1 MSSFQCSSQSNLK
14 YINYN
19 KHYEHTFPLDPSAH
33 TELVSSVGWTTADEL
48 YSCSDDHAILKWSLL
63 TNETSQLAKLPAEVY
78 ATDIHWFPKVVG
90 GGKGKKG
97 ESDVFVLTSTDG
109 KFHLI
114 SRLGRVEKSV
124 EAHKGAVLS
133 GRWSYDGTAMATA
146 GEDGQVRIWSR
157 SGMLRST
164 IVQQGT
170 PVYSLA
176 WGPDSDQILYT
187 SGRQLIVKPLQA
199 NAKPIQWKGHEGVIL
214 KVDWNAVNNL
224 ILSGGED
231 CRYKVWDSYGRL
243 LFTSQVHD
251 YPITSVSWAPDGE
264 LFAVGSFN
272 TLRLCDKTGW
282 SYALEKPNTGSVF
295 NIAWSSDGTQIA
307 GACGNGHV
315 IFGHVIE
322 RRLEWKNYEATVTD
336 RKSIQVRN
344 VMDDAREKL
353 DFRDRIIKTS
363 LAFGHLVVAT
373 TSQCYVYSTKN
384 WNTPMIFDL
393 KEGTVTLIVQTE
405 KHFALVDSSGIQVYS
420 YEGRMQASPKVP
432 GLRPDVLNVQTLS
445 ISNDAV
451 AIRDKKD
458 EKGSAGSW
466 YEELEGLGLT
476 DPPPHA
482 TTQQCITLL
491 NPDTRKQLEQPAT
504 AIDMATTLEMDM
516 TIDQSRWESLQHTLI
531 GRFLRVVHL
540 FDATSGK
547 PLGDGKPFVHKLEV
561 AEVAL
566 DQCGPAPERRLAIVD
581 KNRDLYLAQ
590 VRAVGGARKVIKLG
604 TMVHSMSWNDETN
617 MLAALQ
623 DTKLVVYYFPNAVYV
638 DKDILPKT
646 LMEKD
651 ATEFGKNPQIVNFLG
666 NHVIIRRADGSLV
679 STGVSPY
686 PSMLH
691 SYVSNSRW
699 DDAVRLCRF
708 VKDEA
713 LWACLAAMAAYAKDL
728 NTAEVAYAAIDEV
741 DKVQYILHIKEI
753 PSKEARNA
761 EMALFCGS
769 PQDAEGILLQSGLV
783 FRAIQM
789 NINLYNWD
797 RALELAVKHKTHVDT
812 VLAFR
817 QKYLE
822 KFGRNEK
829 SKRFLQY
836 AEGVEVDWQK
846 IEAKIEMEQ
855 QKEREKAAT
864 TRR

>member
-1 MSSFQCSSQSNLK
+1 MRLK
-14 YINYN
+14 ISLA
-19 KHYEHTFPLDPSAH
+19 KEPKH

-90 GGKGKKG
+90 GGKGKQTQ
-97 ESDVFVLTSTDG
+97 SDVFVLTSTDG

-164 IVQQGT
+164 MVQQGT

-187 SGRQLIVKPLQA
+187 SGRQLIIKPLQA

-214 KVDWNAVNNL
+214 KIDWNAVNNL

-251 YPITSVSWAPDGE
+251 YPVTSVSWAPDGE

-322 RRLEWKNYEATVTD
+322 RRLEWKNYEVTVAD

-344 VMDDAREKL
+344 VMDDSREKL

-405 KHFALVDSSGIQVYS
+405 KHFALVDNSGIQVYS

-432 GLRPDVLNVQTLS
+432 GLRPDVLNVQTLA

-458 EKGSAGSW
+458 EK
-466 YEELEGLGLT
+466 
-476 DPPPHA
+476 
-482 TTQQCITLL
+482 
-491 NPDTRKQLEQPAT
+491 
-504 AIDMATTLEMDM
+504 
-516 TIDQSRWESLQHTLI
+516 
-531 GRFLRVVHL
+531 VVHL

-561 AEVAL
+561 MEVAL
-566 DQCGPAPERRLAIVD
+566 DQCGPAPERRLALVD
-581 KNRDLYLAQ
+581 RNRDLYLAQ
-590 VRAVGGARKVIKLG
+590 VRATGGTRKVIKLG

-646 LMEKD
+646 VMEKD

-769 PQDAEGILLQSGLV
+769 PQDAEGILLQSGLI

-846 IEAKIEMEQ
+846 IEAKIEMEN

-864 TRR
+864 ARR

>member
-1 MSSFQCSSQSNLK
+1 MRLK
-14 YINYN
+14 ISLA
-19 KHYEHTFPLDPSAH
+19 KEPKH

-164 IVQQGT
+164 MVQQGT

-458 EKGSAGSW
+458 EK
-466 YEELEGLGLT
+466 
-476 DPPPHA
+476 
-482 TTQQCITLL
+482 
-491 NPDTRKQLEQPAT
+491 
-504 AIDMATTLEMDM
+504 
-516 TIDQSRWESLQHTLI
+516 
-531 GRFLRVVHL
+531 VVHL

-561 AEVAL
+561 AEVTL
-566 DQCGPAPERRLAIVD
+566 DQCGPAAERRLAIVD

-864 TRR
+864 VRR

>member
-458 EKGSAGSW
+458 EK
-466 YEELEGLGLT
+466 
-476 DPPPHA
+476 
-482 TTQQCITLL
+482 
-491 NPDTRKQLEQPAT
+491 
-504 AIDMATTLEMDM
+504 
-516 TIDQSRWESLQHTLI
+516 
-531 GRFLRVVHL
+531 VVHL

>member
-1 MSSFQCSSQSNLK
+1 MRLK
-14 YINYN
+14 ISLA
-19 KHYEHTFPLDPSAH
+19 KEPKH

-90 GGKGKKG
+90 GGKGKQTQ
-97 ESDVFVLTSTDG
+97 SDVFVLTSTDG

-164 IVQQGT
+164 MVQQGT

-187 SGRQLIVKPLQA
+187 SGRQLIIKPLQA

-214 KVDWNAVNNL
+214 KIDWNAVNNL

-251 YPITSVSWAPDGE
+251 YPVTSVSWAPDGE

-322 RRLEWKNYEATVTD
+322 RRLEWKNYEVTVAD

-344 VMDDAREKL
+344 VMDDSREKL

-405 KHFALVDSSGIQVYS
+405 KHFALVDNSGIQVYS

-432 GLRPDVLNVQTLS
+432 GLRPDVLNVQTLA

-458 EKGSAGSW
+458 EK
-466 YEELEGLGLT
+466 
-476 DPPPHA
+476 
-482 TTQQCITLL
+482 
-491 NPDTRKQLEQPAT
+491 
-504 AIDMATTLEMDM
+504 
-516 TIDQSRWESLQHTLI
+516 
-531 GRFLRVVHL
+531 VVHL
-540 FDATSGK
+540 FDAMSGK

-561 AEVAL
+561 MEVAL
-566 DQCGPAPERRLAIVD
+566 DQCGPAPERRLALVD
-581 KNRDLYLAQ
+581 RNRDLYLAQ
-590 VRAVGGARKVIKLG
+590 VRATGGTRKVIKLG

-646 LMEKD
+646 VMEKD

-769 PQDAEGILLQSGLV
+769 PQDAEGILLQSGLI

-797 RALELAVKHKTHVDT
+797 RALELAVKQKTHVDT

-846 IEAKIEMEQ
+846 IEAKIEMEH

-864 TRR
+864 ARR